1 MYNTARMIGMLIG
14 ILFGLLVALIIIRY
28 INRNKKIATEYDE
41 MQKKIRGEGYMYA
54 FYTVMIYEALMCVLT
69 TGIEIPAVPVVI
81 HFFAIFIGVTVQAC
95 YCIWKGAYV
104 GLNTN
109 LKRYIVLMAIVS
121 LFNLLT
127 AYMSFREGELFADGK
142 FQATTVNL
150 LCGLMFA
157 LIGAVGLVKKLTD
170 REDEA

>member
-14 ILFGLLVALIIIRY
+14 ILFGLLVALILVRFF
-28 INRNKKIATEYDE
+28 NRNKKLTTEYDE

-54 FYTVMIYEALMCVLT
+54 FYTVMIFEVLMCILT
-69 TGIEIPAVPVVI
+69 TGIEIPAEPIVI

-95 YCIWKGAYV
+95 YCIWKGAFV

-109 LKRYIVLMAIVS
+109 LKRYIILMAVVS
-121 LFNLLT
+121 LFNLFA
-127 AYMSFREGELFADGK
+127 AYMSYREGELFAGGK
-142 FQATTVNL
+142 LQATTVNL
-150 LCGLMFA
+150 LCGVMFA
-157 LIGAVGLVKKLTD
+157 LIGAVGLAKKFTD